1 MPTIF
6 SHSAV
11 PLALGLGLGKKFIP
25 TRLLLAGVVGSI
37 LPDFDV
43 IAFSFGIPYEDQ
55 FGHRGF
61 SHSFFFAALVALLG
75 ACGHRWLRCG
85 FGIAFWFLFFSTASH
100 GILDAFTNG
109 GLGIAFFWP
118 WSDERYFLRYQVIEV
133 SPIGLS
139 QFFARSG
146 IKVILSELRWV
157 WLPCVLMGLGLACVF
172 RNSRK

>member
-6 SHSAV
+6 SHPAI
-11 PLALGLGLGKKFIP
+11 PLALRFGLGKEVVSG
-25 TRLLLAGVVGSI
+25 RLLLAGVAASI

-43 IAFSFGIPYEDQ
+43 IIPYEDQ

-75 ACGHRWLRCG
+75 ACGHRWLHCG

-109 GLGIAFFWP
+109 GRGIAFFWP
-118 WSDERYFLRYQVIEV
+118 WSNERYFARYQLIEV
-133 SPIGLS
+133 APLS
-139 QFFARSG
+139 ISHFLSWWGVR
-146 IKVILSELRWV
+146 IILSELRWV
-157 WLPCVLMGLGLACVF
+157 WLPCALVVIALRIMVKCL
-172 RNSRK
+172 SK

>member
-1 MPTIF
+1 
-6 SHSAV
+6 
-11 PLALGLGLGKKFIP
+11 LGKKFIP

-43 IAFSFGIPYEDQ
+43 IAFRFGIPYEDQ

-61 SHSFFFAALVALLG
+61 SHSFFFAALIGLLG

-85 FGIAFWFLFFSTASH
+85 FGIAFCFLFVSTASH

-118 WSDERYFLRYQVIEV
+118 WSDERYFLRYRVIEV

-139 QFFARSG
+139 HFFSRSG

-157 WLPCVLMGLGLACVF
+157 WLPCVLLGLGLAFV
-172 RNSRK
+172 RGSLRK